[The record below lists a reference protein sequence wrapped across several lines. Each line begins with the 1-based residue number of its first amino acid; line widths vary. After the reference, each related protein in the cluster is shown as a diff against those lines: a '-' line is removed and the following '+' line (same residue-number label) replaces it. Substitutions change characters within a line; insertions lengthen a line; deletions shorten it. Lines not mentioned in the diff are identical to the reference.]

1 MNEVVHATVDGCGV
15 ARKREDMN
23 GSRWRGRRRGVE
35 ERGGLARWK
44 DIDSKRARRRG
55 ERERGRERR
64 RERKT
69 EKGKPRRIPRYHDN

>member
-23 GSRWRGRRRGVE
+23 GSRRRGRRRGVE

-55 ERERGRERR
+55 ERERKRETEREKDRER
-64 RERKT
+64 ET
-69 EKGKPRRIPRYHDN
+69 EAHSTLPR